1 MDLVNVLGK
10 CHASEVGAPSL
21 PLLCCAGRSPLP
33 APAGAWTGVRL
44 VDLLRACKVRSYK
57 QGARFVH
64 TNGVKGELPQGDG
77 TYGTSIHY
85 GMAMDPASDVLVAYM
100 YNGRP
105 LAPDHGFPVRII
117 IPGCIGG
124 RMVSVQSQGSL
135 Q

>member
-1 MDLVNVLGK
+1 M
-10 CHASEVGAPSL
+10 
-21 PLLCCAGRSPLP
+21 
-33 APAGAWTGVRL
+33 RL
-44 VDLLRACKVRSYK
+44 VDLLRACKVRGYK

-85 GMAMDPASDVLVAYM
+85 SMAMDPAADVLVAYM
-100 YNGRP
+100 YNGKP

-124 RMVSVQSQGSL
+124 RMVSKQCQGL
-135 Q
+135 FQ